1 VMTIP
6 NPSRVTTAVLRTK
19 GQILKVSKR
28 VRVRADLRSVFPF
41 GPALRTNSH
50 GDNPF

>member
-1 VMTIP
+1 MTIP

-28 VRVRADLRSVFPF
+28 VRIRADLGSVFPLGQPL
-41 GPALRTNSH
+41 GPTH
-50 GDNPF
+50 MGQPFLN